1 MKATALFSL
10 ALLVACDTSM
20 NKVASSDSSLQQV
33 EVTTA
38 QDMAGRGVAM
48 QPVFAAEAAA
58 PKAMSG
64 RVVGEAP
71 LSFVAPSNM
80 IIRNG
85 TVSVEVDSLEVAID
99 RVRDLARS
107 LGGYLGNVSMQTGE
121 RQVRSASLE
130 MKIPAARFDSAMTGM
145 PVLGKVEQATSTAED
160 VGEEWVDVGAR
171 VANSR
176 RLEARL
182 VALLSSRTGK
192 LTDVIAVEREL
203 ARVRQEI
210 ERYEGRMRFLGARVA
225 TSTIVAI
232 VHEKAPIIAAAPGTN
247 IFTTAF
253 LNMGRNFVG
262 FLAAG
267 IELMGL
273 ILPVAAIAWLA
284 VLVWR
289 RWRRPPPVA
298 TA

>member
-20 NKVASSDSSLQQV
+20 TKVASAPLQQV

-145 PVLGKVEQATSTAED
+145 PGLGKVEQATSTAED

-171 VANSR
+171 VANSK

-182 VALLSSRTGK
+182 LSLITTRTGK

-225 TSTIVAI
+225 TSTIVAN

-262 FLAAG
+262 FLAGG

-284 VLVWR
+284 LLGWR
-289 RWRRPPPVA
+289 RWRRQPPVA
-298 TA
+298 A